1 MQRRTLSRRRLL
13 ALAGT
18 STVAVVLAACGG
30 GQAPAATT
38 APAKPAEAPK
48 PAESKPAEAAK
59 PAESKPAAPAAAP
72 AATSAPAA
80 AAPAAAP
87 KPATGEVKVHFRNN
101 DDAKW
106 QDDKF
111 IPAFNAKNPGLKVV
125 QEILPDQP
133 EYFPKVAALHA
144 TGTIG
149 DMIWASMAGFR
160 SLAIRKITRP
170 IDDLVAADKYDLS
183 DYEKIGISEMTWDGK
198 LYGMPWGAHAGSSVL
213 LYNVDMLDKAGV
225 KAADLDSYE
234 KLLAAAKKLNVVK
247 DGKPEVF
254 GFAPGSAATDIFQWM
269 RAYGGNP
276 WDAEGKKVT
285 IKSPESLA
293 GFKAWAE
300 YYTQDLVGVPTAS
313 STYVQLFAGGK
324 IAMMQSGYQIDWT
337 PGKAIGDKFKWD
349 AVAMPKGP
357 GANGKI
363 PTNFTI
369 NGITVAA
376 KAKNPE
382 GAWQYMKF
390 LMDQETQI
398 DLVKSGAGRPAP
410 RKVILDHPEL
420 MGKLKGHT
428 IQRPQFSI
436 AQGWLE
442 PGNLRI
448 EEARSL
454 VDQLVGPIMSKEVKL
469 EDKID
474 EIEKQL
480 QAVVDKPRAE

>member
-1 MQRRTLSRRRLL
+1 MQRRTLSRRHLL
-13 ALAGT
+13 ALTGSSA
-18 STVAVVLAACGG
+18 VALVLAACGG
-30 GQAPAATT
+30 SAPAAPTA
-38 APAKPAEAPK
+38 APAK

-59 PAESKPAAPAAAP
+59 PAAPAAQGAS
-72 AATSAPAA
+72 TSAPAA

-87 KPATGEVKVHFRNN
+87 KQATGEVKVHFRNN

-111 IPAFNAKNPGLKVV
+111 IPAFNAKNSGLKVV
-125 QEILPDQP
+125 QEILPAQP

-149 DMIWASMAGFR
+149 DVVWASMAGFR
-160 SLAIRKITRP
+160 SLAIRKVSRP
-170 IDDLVAADKYDLS
+170 IDELVSADKYDLA

-225 KAADLDSYE
+225 KAAEIDTYE
-234 KLLAAAKKLNVVK
+234 KLMAAAKKLNVVK
-247 DGKPEVF
+247 DGKVDVY
-254 GFAPGSAATDIFQWM
+254 GFTPGWAATDIFQWM
-269 RAYGGNP
+269 RAFGGNP
-276 WDAEGKKVT
+276 WDSEGKKVT

-300 YYTQDLVGVPTAS
+300 YYAQDLAPVATS
-313 STYVQLFAGGK
+313 DTIYQQLFAGGR
-324 IAMMQSGYQIDWT
+324 IAMMQSGYQIDWL

-349 AVAMPKGP
+349 AVSMPKGP
-357 GANGKI
+357 GPNGKI

-369 NGITVAA
+369 NGLTIAA

-382 GAWQYMKF
+382 GAWQYLKY

-410 RKVILDHPEL
+410 RKAILDHPEL

-428 IQRPQFSI
+428 IQRPQFTV

-442 PGNLRI
+442 PANLRI

-454 VDQLVGPIMSKEVKL
+454 VDQLVGPIASKEAKL
-469 EDKID
+469 EEKID

>member
-1 MQRRTLSRRRLL
+1 MQRRTLSRRHLL
-13 ALAGT
+13 ALTGSSA
-18 STVAVVLAACGG
+18 VAVMLAACGS
-30 GQAPAATT
+30 QPPAAPPA
-38 APAKPAEAPK
+38 APAKP
-48 PAESKPAEAAK
+48 SEAA
-59 PAESKPAAPAAAP
+59 KPAAPAAAP
-72 AATSAPAA
+72 AATTAPAA

-87 KPATGEVKVHFRNN
+87 KQATGEVKVHFRNN

-111 IPAFNAKNPGLKVV
+111 IPSFNAKNPGLKVV

-149 DMIWASMAGFR
+149 DLVWASMAGFR
-160 SLAIRKITRP
+160 SLAVRNVTRP
-170 IDDLVAADKYDLS
+170 IDELISADKYDLS

-213 LYNVDMLDKAGV
+213 LYNADMLDKAGI
-225 KAADLDSYE
+225 KAAELDSYE
-234 KLLAAAKKLNVVK
+234 KLQAAAKKLTVVNG
-247 DGKPEVF
+247 GKPEVF
-254 GFAPGSAATDIFQWM
+254 GFGPGFAATDIFQWM
-269 RAYGGNP
+269 RAFGGNP

-293 GFKAWAE
+293 GFMAWCE
-300 YYTQDLVGVPTAS
+300 YFTQDIAGIPSGANAYL
-313 STYVQLFAGGK
+313 QLFAGGK
-324 IAMMQSGYQIDWT
+324 IAMMQSGYQIDWN

-349 AVAMPKGP
+349 AVSMPKGS

-369 NGITVAA
+369 NGITIAA
-376 KAKNPE
+376 KSKNPE

-398 DLVKSGAGRPAP
+398 ELVKSGAGRPAP
-410 RKVILDHPEL
+410 RKAILDNPEL

-428 IQRPQFSI
+428 IQRPQFLV

>member
-1 MQRRTLSRRRLL
+1 MQRRTLSRRHLL
-13 ALAGT
+13 ALTGSSA
-18 STVAVVLAACGG
+18 VAVMLAACGS
-30 GQAPAATT
+30 QPAA
-38 APAKPAEAPK
+38 APAKPAESK

-59 PAESKPAAPAAAP
+59 PAESKPAAPAAAG

-80 AAPAAAP
+80 AQPAAAP
-87 KPATGEVKVHFRNN
+87 KQATGEVKVHFRNN

-111 IPAFNAKNPGLKVV
+111 IPAFNAKYPGLKVV

-149 DMIWASMAGFR
+149 DVVWASMAGFR
-160 SLAIRKITRP
+160 SLAVRKISRP
-170 IDDLVAADKYDLS
+170 VDDLATADKYDMT

-198 LYGMPWGAHAGSSVL
+198 LYGLPWGAHAGSSVL
-213 LYNVDMLDKAGV
+213 LYNADMLDKAGI
-225 KAADLDSYE
+225 KAADLDTYE
-234 KLLAAAKKLNVVK
+234 KLLEAAKKLQVVK
-247 DGKPEVF
+247 DGKVEVF
-254 GFAPGSAATDIFQWM
+254 GFTPGPAATDIFQWM

-276 WDAEGKKVT
+276 WDEKGQKIT

-300 YYTQDLVGVPTAS
+300 YYAQDLAPV
-313 STYVQLFAGGK
+313 STSGTMYQQFFAGGR
-324 IAMMQSGYQIDWT
+324 IAMMQSGYQIDWN
-337 PGKAIGDKFKWD
+337 PGKGIGDKFKWD
-349 AVAMPKGP
+349 AVSMPKGP

-369 NGITVAA
+369 NGITMAA
-376 KAKNPE
+376 KAKNPD
-382 GAWQYMKF
+382 GAWLYMKY

-398 DLVKSGAGRPAP
+398 ELVKSGAGRPAP

-420 MGKLKGHT
+420 MGKFKGHT
-428 IQRPQFSI
+428 IQRPHFGI

-442 PGNLRI
+442 PANLRI

-454 VDQLVGPIMSKEVKL
+454 MDQLVGPIASKEAKL
-469 EDKID
+469 DAKID
-474 EIEKQL
+474 DIEKQL
-480 QAVVDKPRAE
+480 QAVLDKPRAE